1 MDKSTRA
8 LSVHGEFTVP
18 SLQQAKTRKGVAS
31 SRLARGGKLRRGK
44 RLAMAAR
51 GRRPYRPPRGRRP
64 GPPRGEFQGEW
75 AGVYGALF
83 VRRLL
88 PAVEAE

>member
-1 MDKSTRA
+1 MA
-8 LSVHGEFTVP
+8 
-18 SLQQAKTRKGVAS
+18 
-31 SRLARGGKLRRGK
+31 GGKLGRGK

-64 GPPRGEFQGEW
+64 GPPRGEFQGEG

-88 PAVEAE
+88 VPAVKAE